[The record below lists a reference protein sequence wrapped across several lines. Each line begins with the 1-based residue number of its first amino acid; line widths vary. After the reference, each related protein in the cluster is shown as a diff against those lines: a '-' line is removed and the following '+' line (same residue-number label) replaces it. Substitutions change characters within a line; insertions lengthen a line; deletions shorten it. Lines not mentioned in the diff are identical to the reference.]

1 MNNFFMDTL
10 IFRNIKDVQDTEFSE
25 IFLND
30 INLSVG
36 KIHHKKEDDSY
47 LCFSL
52 HLIDGN
58 S

>member
-1 MNNFFMDTL
+1 MDTL

-30 INLSVG
+30 INLGVG